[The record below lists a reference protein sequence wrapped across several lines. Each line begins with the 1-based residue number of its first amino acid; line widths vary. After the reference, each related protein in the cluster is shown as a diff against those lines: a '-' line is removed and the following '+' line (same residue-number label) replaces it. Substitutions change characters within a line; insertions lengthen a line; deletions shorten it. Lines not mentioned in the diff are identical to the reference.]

1 MSTDPTDPHGT
12 IDYDGHFEH
21 TAVPTLL
28 IDHQA
33 RRITRVNRAALAF
46 LGLDAAQ
53 VLGRPG
59 TDFLTKPSQERL
71 AQIRAFRGDET
82 AMLMDVPTALGV
94 RTVELNI
101 VSAGV
106 EGVAFVELL
115 NVTDALDAAAQA
127 NARADELS
135 RASAALRTIAGRL
148 AHDLRGPLTSI
159 SGFANLLLDPDANL
173 TDAERANLL
182 ERIAA
187 NTTALAAMATS
198 ILGEADTGA
207 RRPEDDSHSSEDLFR
222 IVRAVTESQLAE
234 CGGHLTT
241 TAEVATLP
249 VAVGSIRQAV
259 INLVS
264 NSIKYR
270 AADRPLQVDIT
281 IRSGP
286 TGPDIV
292 VRDNGKG
299 LSEAST
305 TLFEAGTRGAAAE
318 GTTGA
323 GLGLAF
329 VRAAVERVGGA
340 VTGVG
345 LSPGAEFV
353 IHLVSNTEA
362 TQATQAAATGGE
374 LSAPGPGLT
383 APQLAKVIDWSPV
396 PTFVVDIAL
405 RQIVCVNRASVEL
418 LGIEAEE
425 ILGRPGADFVDEQ
438 DIAEA
443 LRRRVL
449 DDPDARS
456 ALRTHLRAPA
466 GDLAVSIWISAV
478 EGTALAVA
486 QAVPT
491 LDTLQHG

>member
-1 MSTDPTDPHGT
+1 MSPDATDPLPDV
-12 IDYDGHFEH
+12 DYDAYFEH
-21 TAVPTLL
+21 TSVPTLL
-28 IDHQA
+28 IDHQ
-33 RRITRVNRAALAF
+33 RRQITRANDAALSF
-46 LGLDAAQ
+46 LGLAAAQ

-59 TDFLTKPSQERL
+59 TDFLTRPSQERL

-82 AMLMDVPTALGV
+82 AMLMDVPTALRV

-101 VSAGV
+101 VPAGV

-159 SGFANLLLDPDANL
+159 SGFANLLLDPDVDL
-173 TDAERANLL
+173 TDPERANLL

-207 RRPEDDSHSSEDLFR
+207 TRPEDDSHASEDLFR

-270 AADRPLQVDIT
+270 APDRPLLIDIT
-281 IRSGP
+281 ICAGP

-305 TLFEAGTRGAAAE
+305 TLFEAGTRGASAE

-329 VRAAVERVGGA
+329 VQAAVERVGGA

-353 IHLVSNTEA
+353 IHLVRSGEA
-362 TQATQAAATGGE
+362 TEPAATGGE
-374 LSAPGPGLT
+374 PSAPGPGLT
-383 APQLAKVIDWSPV
+383 APQLAKVIDWSPM

-418 LGIEAEE
+418 LGIDAEE

-456 ALRTHLRAPA
+456 ALRTNLRAPA
-466 GDLAVSIWISAV
+466 GDVAVSIWISAV